1 MYTSNYFR
9 SASRAGGIIF
19 NSDLTQILLVL
30 NKLSFLKGEFKY
42 GLPKG
47 HIESCDNFDFKTSAQ
62 REILEETGIFF
73 PITEFKNCIKICD
86 TIYYILQIDS
96 NDNVF
101 IPQDKKEIAYC
112 GFFDIS
118 SIYHINTNRTLQK
131 ALKQLDRLKAF
142 LK

>member
-1 MYTSNYFR
+1 MYTSNYFK

-30 NKLSFLKGEFKY
+30 NKLSYLKGEFKY

-47 HIESCDNFDFKTSAQ
+47 HIETFDNFNFKIAAQ

-73 PITEFKNCIKICD
+73 PITELKNCIKICD
-86 TIYYILQIDS
+86 TIYYILKIDS

-101 IPQDKKEIAYC
+101 IPQDKTEIAYC
-112 GFFDIS
+112 GFFDIP